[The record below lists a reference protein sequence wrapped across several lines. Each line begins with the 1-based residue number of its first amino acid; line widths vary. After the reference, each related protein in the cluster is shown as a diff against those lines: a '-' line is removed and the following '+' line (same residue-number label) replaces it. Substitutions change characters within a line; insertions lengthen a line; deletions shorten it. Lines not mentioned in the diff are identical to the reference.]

1 MCAHDLLYYSFGLR
15 ITVFQHRTLLFLPRV
30 WWMSQLY
37 FVEIGLSESSTHAHH
52 SPHQV
57 IVLHSA
63 PTSPTILLPLAFPP
77 LLCPQESKTGSIP
90 PLKIPRSFKPFLQ
103 SLVEYSSIRCLPV
116 LHRLCSCYE
125 PYIQFICHC
134 LGSRPWSHHSGRIPL
149 HFNFVQQFYTSI
161 DYTCKTRRTFQ
172 YSVAKNKAWCQ
183 SDTPKT
189 HYTPF
194 HCFSIMYFLRWTYL
208 FILYF
213 YRGGISFW
221 YSMPALNSCSLL
233 SQIVKGCFIQ
243 QTRHS

>member
-1 MCAHDLLYYSFGLR
+1 
-15 ITVFQHRTLLFLPRV
+15 
-30 WWMSQLY
+30 MSQLY

-63 PTSPTILLPLAFPP
+63 LTLPAMPPPLAFQP
-77 LLCPQESKTGSIP
+77 LLCLQESKTGSIP

-103 SLVEYSSIRCLPV
+103 SLAEYSSTRCLPV

-125 PYIQFICHC
+125 PYIQFICRC
-134 LGSRPWSHHSGRIPL
+134 LGSRPWSHHSGHIPL

-183 SDTPKT
+183 SDIPKI

-194 HCFSIMYFLRWTYL
+194 HCFSIMYFLRWTYP

-213 YRGGISFW
+213 YREGISFW
-221 YSMPALNSCSLL
+221 YSMPILNSCSLL
-233 SQIVKGCFIQ
+233 SQIVKGCFTQ
-243 QTRHS
+243 QTRHSLMLSLIEAAAHG